1 MTCRGAYCD
10 TYKQQNNRRAAD
22 IVEDHAAVLL
32 QPSEA
37 NKVLLELRH
46 ESTAKRKWGK
56 VAATPPPEAHACKLE
71 CLVT

>member
-1 MTCRGAYCD
+1 M
-10 TYKQQNNRRAAD
+10 
-22 IVEDHAAVLL
+22 LL